1 MPISGRV
8 MPLLE
13 VNNIETYYDSFIEA
27 IRGISIEVKEGQ
39 IVTVLGSNGAGKTT
53 LLRTISRVLN
63 DDQPEKGTIEFMGKR
78 IERMY
83 PEKIV
88 RLGISHVPEGR
99 QLFPR
104 LTVQE
109 NLRMGTYI
117 RRKDHD
123 LDSDYARV
131 FEHFP
136 VLKDKKSQRAETLS
150 GGEQQMVA
158 IGRALMSRPK
168 LLLLDEPS
176 LGLSPLIVDEIFRI
190 IKKINEEG
198 TAILLVE
205 QNAHRALSVAAFGYV
220 LENGRIVLSDTTKR
234 LEEQED
240 VKEFY
245 LGITKDVSIKGYKRY
260 KRKKRWR

>member
-1 MPISGRV
+1 
-8 MPLLE
+8 MPLLK
-13 VNNIETYYDSFIEA
+13 VNNIETYYDDIIEA
-27 IRGISIEVKEGQ
+27 IRGISIEVSEGQ

-53 LLRTISRVLN
+53 LLHTISRTL
-63 DDQPEKGTIEFMGKR
+63 DDEGQPEKGTIEFMGKR
-78 IERMY
+78 IEREA

-88 RLGISHVPEGR
+88 ALGLSHVPEGR
-99 QLFPR
+99 QLFPK
-104 LTVQE
+104 LSVQE

-117 RRKDHD
+117 RRRDRD
-123 LDSDYARV
+123 LDRDYAKV

-136 VLKDKKSQRAETLS
+136 LLKKRKGQRAETLS

-176 LGLSPLIVDEIFRI
+176 LGLSPLIVDQIFQIMKR
-190 IKKINEEG
+190 INEEG

-205 QNAHRALSVAAFGYV
+205 QNALRAFAVAEFGYI
-220 LENGRIVLSDTTKR
+220 LENGRIVLSDTTQW
-234 LEEQED
+234 LMEQED

-245 LGITKDVSIKGYKRY
+245 LGITKDMSVKGYKRY

>member
-1 MPISGRV
+1 

-13 VNNIETYYDSFIEA
+13 VNNIETYYDDVIEA
-27 IRGISIEVKEGQ
+27 IRGVSIEVLEDQ

-53 LLRTISRVLN
+53 LLRTISRILD
-63 DDQPEKGTIEFMGKR
+63 DDQPEKGTMEFMGKR
-78 IERMY
+78 IDRED

-88 RLGISHVPEGR
+88 ALGLSHVPEGR
-99 QLFPR
+99 QLFPK
-104 LTVQE
+104 LSVQE

-117 RRKDHD
+117 RRRDHD
-123 LDSDYARV
+123 LDKDYDRV

-136 VLKDKKSQRAETLS
+136 VLKKRKSQRAETLS

-158 IGRALMSRPK
+158 ISRALMSRPK
-168 LLLLDEPS
+168 LLLMDEPS
-176 LGLSPLIVDEIFRI
+176 LGLSPLIVDEIFQI
-190 IKKINEEG
+190 IKRINEEG

-205 QNAHRALSVAAFGYV
+205 QNAHRAFSVAEFGYI
-220 LENGRIVLSDTTKR
+220 LENGRIVLSDTTQW
-234 LEEQED
+234 LVEQED

-245 LGITKDVSIKGYKRY
+245 LGITKDVSVKGYKRY

>member
-1 MPISGRV
+1 
-8 MPLLE
+8 MPLLK
-13 VNNIETYYDSFIEA
+13 VNNIETYYDDVIEA
-27 IRGISIEVKEGQ
+27 IRGISIEVREGQ

-53 LLRTISRVLN
+53 LLHSISRLLD
-63 DDQPEKGTIEFMGKR
+63 DDQPEKGTIEFMGRR
-78 IERMY
+78 IDRMD

-88 RLGISHVPEGR
+88 GLGISQVPEGR

-104 LTVQE
+104 LTVME
-109 NLRMGTYI
+109 NLRMGTVV
-117 RRKDHD
+117 RRKDSD
-123 LDSDYARV
+123 LKKDYDRV
-131 FEHFP
+131 MEYFP
-136 VLKDKKSQRAETLS
+136 ILEERKNQRAETLS

-176 LGLSPLIVDEIFRI
+176 LGLSPLFVDEIFKI

-198 TAILLVE
+198 VAILLVE
-205 QNAHRALSVAAFGYV
+205 QNAHMAFSVAEYGYI
-220 LENGRIVLSDTTKR
+220 LENGRIVLSDTTEWLMK
-234 LEEQED
+234 QED

-245 LGITKDVSIKGYKRY
+245 LGIAKEVSVKGYKRY

>member
-1 MPISGRV
+1 MI

-13 VNNIETYYDSFIEA
+13 VNNIETYYDDVIEA
-27 IRGISIEVKEGQ
+27 IRGISIRVMEDQ
-39 IVTVLGSNGAGKTT
+39 IVTVLGPNGAGKTT
-53 LLRTISRVLN
+53 LLHTISRILD
-63 DDQPEKGTIEFMGKR
+63 DDQPEKGTMEFMGKR
-78 IERMY
+78 IERED

-88 RLGISHVPEGR
+88 ALGLSHVPEGR
-99 QLFPR
+99 QLFPK

-117 RRKDHD
+117 RRRDHD
-123 LDSDYARV
+123 LESDYDRA

-136 VLKDKKSQRAETLS
+136 VLKNKKGQRAETLS

-158 IGRALMSRPK
+158 IGRALMSRPR
-168 LLLLDEPS
+168 LLLMDEPS
-176 LGLSPLIVDEIFRI
+176 LGLSPLIVDQIFQI
-190 IKKINEEG
+190 IKRINEEG

-205 QNAHRALSVAAFGYV
+205 QNAHRAFTVAEFGYI
-220 LENGRIVLSDTTKR
+220 LENGRIVLSDTT
-234 LEEQED
+234 EWMMEQED

-245 LGITKDVSIKGYKRY
+245 LGITKDVSVKGYKRY

>member
-1 MPISGRV
+1 MVI
-8 MPLLE
+8 LD
-13 VNNIETYYDSFIEA
+13 VNNIETYYDNVIEA
-27 IRGISIEVKEGQ
+27 IRGISIRILENQ

-53 LLRTISRVLN
+53 LLHTISRILEDEN
-63 DDQPEKGTIEFMGKR
+63 QPEKGTVEFMGQR
-78 IERMY
+78 IERED

-88 RLGISHVPEGR
+88 ALGLAHVPEGR

-104 LTVQE
+104 LNVHE

-117 RRKDHD
+117 RRKSRE
-123 LDSDYARV
+123 LERDYDRV
-131 FEHFP
+131 FGYFP
-136 VLKDKKSQRAETLS
+136 VLKNKKSQRAETLS

-176 LGLSPLIVDEIFRI
+176 LGLAPLVVDQIFQI
-190 IKKINEEG
+190 IGKINQEG

-205 QNAHRALSVAAFGYV
+205 QNAHRAFSVAEFGYI
-220 LENGRIVLSDTTKR
+220 LENGRIVLSDTTEWLIK
-234 LEEQED
+234 QED

-245 LGITKDVSIKGYKRY
+245 LGIAKDISVKGYKRY

>member
-1 MPISGRV
+1 M
-8 MPLLE
+8 MMALLE
-13 VNNIETYYDSFIEA
+13 VNNIETYYDNVIEA
-27 IRGISIEVKEGQ
+27 IRGISIKVLRDQ

-53 LLRTISRVLN
+53 LLHTISRIL
-63 DDQPEKGTIEFMGKR
+63 DDEDQPEKGTMEFMGKR
-78 IERMY
+78 IERED

-88 RLGISHVPEGR
+88 ALGLAHVPEGR
-99 QLFPR
+99 QLFPK
-104 LTVQE
+104 LNVQE

-117 RRKDHD
+117 RRRNHD
-123 LDSDYARV
+123 LDKDYSRV
-131 FEHFP
+131 FDYFP
-136 VLKDKKSQRAETLS
+136 VLKNKKSQRAETLS

-176 LGLSPLIVDEIFRI
+176 LGLSPLIVDQIFQI
-190 IKKINEEG
+190 IRKINEEG

-205 QNAHRALSVAAFGYV
+205 QNAHRAFGVAEFGYI
-220 LENGRIVLSDTTKR
+220 LENGRIVLADTTEW
-234 LEEQED
+234 LVEQED

-245 LGITKDVSIKGYKRY
+245 LGITKDISVKGYKRY

>member
-1 MPISGRV
+1 
-8 MPLLE
+8 MPLLK
-13 VNNIETYYDSFIEA
+13 VNNIETYYDDIIEA
-27 IRGISIEVKEGQ
+27 IRGISIEVSEGQ

-53 LLRTISRVLN
+53 LLHTISRTL
-63 DDQPEKGTIEFMGKR
+63 DDEGQPEKGTIEFMGKR
-78 IERMY
+78 IEREA

-88 RLGISHVPEGR
+88 ALGLSHVPEGR
-99 QLFPR
+99 QLFPK
-104 LTVQE
+104 LSVQE

-117 RRKDHD
+117 RRRDRD
-123 LDSDYARV
+123 LDRDYAKV

-136 VLKDKKSQRAETLS
+136 ILKKKKGQRAETLS

-176 LGLSPLIVDEIFRI
+176 LGLSPLIVDQIFQIMKR
-190 IKKINEEG
+190 INEEG

-205 QNAHRALSVAAFGYV
+205 QNALRAFSVAEFGYI
-220 LENGRIVLSDTTKR
+220 LENGRIVLSDTTQW
-234 LEEQED
+234 LMEQED

-245 LGITKDVSIKGYKRY
+245 LGITKDMSVKGYKRY

>member
-1 MPISGRV
+1 
-8 MPLLE
+8 MPLLK
-13 VNNIETYYDSFIEA
+13 VNNIETYYDDVIEA
-27 IRGISIEVKEGQ
+27 IRSISIEVSEGQ

-53 LLRTISRVLN
+53 LLHTISRTL
-63 DDQPEKGTIEFMGKR
+63 DDEDQPEKGTIEFMGKR
-78 IERMY
+78 IEREA

-88 RLGISHVPEGR
+88 ALGLSHVPEGR
-99 QLFPR
+99 QLFPK
-104 LTVQE
+104 LSVQE

-117 RRKDHD
+117 RRDHD
-123 LDSDYARV
+123 LDRDYARV

-136 VLKDKKSQRAETLS
+136 VLKERKNQRAETLS
-150 GGEQQMVA
+150 GGEQQMVG

-176 LGLSPLIVDEIFRI
+176 LGLSPLIVDQIFQI
-190 IKKINEEG
+190 INRINEEG

-205 QNAHRALSVAAFGYV
+205 QNAHRAFSVAEFGYI
-220 LENGRIVLSDTTKR
+220 LENGRIVLSDTTQW
-234 LEEQED
+234 LMEQED

-245 LGITKDVSIKGYKRY
+245 LGITKDVSVKGYKRY

>member
-78 IERMY
+78 IERMD

-123 LDSDYARV
+123 LDRDYARV

-176 LGLSPLIVDEIFRI
+176 LGLSPLVVDEIFRI

-220 LENGRIVLSDTTKR
+220 LENGRIVLSDSTKR
-234 LEEQED
+234 LAEQED

-245 LGITKDVSIKGYKRY
+245 LGITNDVSIKGYKRY

>member
-1 MPISGRV
+1 
-8 MPLLE
+8 MPLLK
-13 VNNIETYYDSFIEA
+13 VNNIETYYDDVIEA
-27 IRGISIEVKEGQ
+27 IRGISIKVMADQ

-53 LLRTISRVLN
+53 LLHTISRILD
-63 DDQPEKGTIEFMGKR
+63 DDQPEKGTMEFMGKR
-78 IERMY
+78 MERED

-88 RLGISHVPEGR
+88 ALGLSHVPEGR

-104 LTVQE
+104 LSVQE

-117 RRKDHD
+117 RRREHD
-123 LDSDYARV
+123 LDRDYARV

-136 VLKDKKSQRAETLS
+136 VLKMRKNQRAETLS

-176 LGLSPLIVDEIFRI
+176 LGLSPLIVDQIFQI
-190 IKKINEEG
+190 IKRINEEG

-205 QNAHRALSVAAFGYV
+205 QNAHRAFSVAEFGYI
-220 LENGRIVLSDTTKR
+220 LENGRIVLSDTTER
-234 LEEQED
+234 LAEQED

-245 LGITKDVSIKGYKRY
+245 LGITKDVSVKGYKRY

>member
-1 MPISGRV
+1 

-78 IERMY
+78 IERTD

-131 FEHFP
+131 FGHFP

-205 QNAHRALSVAAFGYV
+205 QNAHRALNVAAFGYV

-245 LGITKDVSIKGYKRY
+245 LGITKDGSIKGYKRY